1 MRSTLLV
8 TVASLREYSLNNS
21 FFSTLLFSKTIV
33 EQISTINAI
42 RMFRNSL
49 CYERI
54 SRIIEII
61 STFCLNSMNVEFL
74 QAIIKKVKRKT
85 CPCETLG
92 TVLEILEIVDF
103 LSCEFAVG
111 AFFKAGQLYVA
122 DGDAGEFLDGAAHC
136 LEHFADLSVLAFVD
150 GNCGNG

>member
-1 MRSTLLV
+1 MTPLIRGQVLRSALLF
-8 TVASLREYSLNNS
+8 TVASLREYSLNYS

-61 STFCLNSMNVEFL
+61 STFCLNSMNVEF
-74 QAIIKKVKRKT
+74 
-85 CPCETLG
+85 
-92 TVLEILEIVDF
+92 
-103 LSCEFAVG
+103 
-111 AFFKAGQLYVA
+111 
-122 DGDAGEFLDGAAHC
+122 
-136 LEHFADLSVLAFVD
+136 
-150 GNCGNG
+150 